1 MTPTVKK
8 FCPVWELVPCGSC
21 IPVNSYKVNGAAKQF
36 VLLSGWPRKHH
47 LPQEDLAAGSTGTV
61 GIYQL
66 RGPLA

>member
-21 IPVNSYKVNGAAKQF
+21 IPVNSYKVNGAANQI